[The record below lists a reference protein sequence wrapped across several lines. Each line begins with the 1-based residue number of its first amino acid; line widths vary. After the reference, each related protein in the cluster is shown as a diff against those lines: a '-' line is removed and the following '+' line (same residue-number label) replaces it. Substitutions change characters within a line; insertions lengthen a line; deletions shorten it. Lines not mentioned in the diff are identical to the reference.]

1 MEELFMNQMQRM
13 IQEAQRMQNR
23 INKLHAELE
32 TKEFTVEKNGLV
44 KITMLGKRELTSI
57 HIDSDS
63 LEEDK
68 EVIEDTLRLAIN
80 EALLQIQKEEDAI
93 NEQVTSKA
101 GFPF

>member
-1 MEELFMNQMQRM
+1 MNQMQRM

-23 INKLHAELE
+23 MNKLHAELE
-32 TKEFTVEKNGLV
+32 AKEFSVEKNGLV
-44 KITMLGKRELTSI
+44 KITMLGKRELTYI
-57 HIDSDS
+57 QINSDS
-63 LEEDK
+63 LQEDK

>member
-1 MEELFMNQMQRM
+1 MNQMQRM

-23 INKLHAELE
+23 MNKLHAELE
-32 TKEFTVEKNGLV
+32 AKEFSVEKNGLV

-57 HIDSDS
+57 QINSDS
-63 LEEDK
+63 LQEDK